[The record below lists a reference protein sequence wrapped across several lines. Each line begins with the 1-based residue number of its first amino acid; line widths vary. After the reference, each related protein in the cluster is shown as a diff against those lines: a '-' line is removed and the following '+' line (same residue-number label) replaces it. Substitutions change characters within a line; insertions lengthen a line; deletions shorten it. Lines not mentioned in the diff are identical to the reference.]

1 MLIRLLKA
9 IVELIVVSAKLAYVY
24 LFYEVYKSSNKI
36 AKKVLDPEYNPTEYG
51 SGETVA
57 ALKDEWIQG
66 NMNEVEE
73 AEWRQKYMTDV
84 HDFSEVDDYTSDP
97 MVVEPT
103 KKILAES

>member
-1 MLIRLLKA
+1 MFIKLLKA
-9 IVELIVVSAKLAYVY
+9 IAELVYVTVRLGYDYMFYPSSKTVER
-24 LFYEVYKSSNKI
+24 
-36 AKKVLDPEYNPTEYG
+36 AKKIIDPEYDGDEYG

-73 AEWRQKYMTDV
+73 SEWRQKYMSDV
-84 HDFSEVDDYTSDP
+84 YDFSEVDDYSSDP

-103 KKILAES
+103 KKILKES